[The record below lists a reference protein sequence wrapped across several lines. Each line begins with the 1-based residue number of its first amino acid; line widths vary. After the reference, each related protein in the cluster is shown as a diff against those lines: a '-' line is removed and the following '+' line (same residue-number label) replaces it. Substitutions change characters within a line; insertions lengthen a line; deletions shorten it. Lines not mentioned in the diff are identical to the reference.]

1 MKKALILAGLTAV
14 LVAGSGPA
22 QAADECEG
30 LMVCVP
36 VAGPWVVV
44 PIGTTV
50 PRPRV
55 EYQLTCP
62 RGHIVGGVDA
72 ELSDRAI
79 DISFVASLGSPI
91 NPGITTSRSV
101 VFVASY
107 VGSTASGA
115 TFRPHI
121 GCMPASGGGGVPTA
135 VSAVVKPGRP
145 TIRRVRSVRVRSG
158 TQRVARSC
166 ARPEILVDASHA
178 VGFATRRPPT
188 ATAIGL
194 VSARREVRGNRVMA
208 TVQGNAE
215 LGTIRVVAQVQA
227 VCSRVR

>member
-1 MKKALILAGLTAV
+1 MRKV
-14 LVAGSGPA
+14 LVLAALCAAVTAGSGPA

-44 PIGTTV
+44 PVGTSV

-62 RGHIVGGVDA
+62 RAHIVGGVDA
-72 ELSDRAI
+72 ELSDRGI
-79 DISFVASLGSPI
+79 DVSFIGNLGSPI

-107 VGSTASGA
+107 VGSTANVA

-121 GCMPASGGGGVPTA
+121 GCMPASGGGRVPTA
-135 VSAVVKPGRP
+135 VGAVVKPGHP
-145 TIRRVRSVRVRSG
+145 TVRRVRTVRVRPG
-158 TQRVARSC
+158 AQTVARGC
-166 ARPEILVDASHA
+166 ASGEVLVHA
-178 VGFATRRPPT
+178 THAIGFATRRPPS
-188 ATAIGL
+188 ATAVGL
-194 VSARREVRGNRVMA
+194 VSARRAVRSNRVVA
-208 TVQGNAE
+208 RVDGSAE
-215 LGTIRVVAQVQA
+215 LGTIRAVAQVHA
-227 VCSRVR
+227 VCSRIR

>member
-1 MKKALILAGLTAV
+1 MRKVLLLAALSAALT
-14 LVAGSGPA
+14 AGSGPA

-44 PIGTTV
+44 PTGSGV

-55 EYQLTCP
+55 EYQLSCP
-62 RGHIVGGVDA
+62 RGYIVGGLDA
-72 ELSDRAI
+72 ELSDRGI
-79 DISFVASLGSPI
+79 DISFIGTLGSPV

-107 VGSTASGA
+107 VGSSAAVA

-121 GCMPASGGGGVPTA
+121 GCMPSSGGGGRIPTA
-135 VSAVVKPGRP
+135 VGIVKPGRP
-145 TIRRVRSVRVRSG
+145 TVRRVRTVRVRPG
-158 TQRVARSC
+158 TQTVARGC
-166 ARPEILVDASHA
+166 APREVLVDASHA
-178 VGFATRRPPT
+178 VAFATRRPPT
-188 ATAIGL
+188 ATAVGL
-194 VSARREVRGNRVMA
+194 VRARRAVRGNRVVA
-208 TVQGNAE
+208 TVEANAE
-215 LGTIRVVAQVQA
+215 LGTIRAVAQVHA

>member
-1 MKKALILAGLTAV
+1 VKKVLLLVTLSLALT
-14 LVAGSGPA
+14 AGSGPA
-22 QAADECEG
+22 QAADECNG

-44 PIGTTV
+44 PVASNV

-62 RGHIVGGVDA
+62 RGHIVGGIDA
-72 ELSDRAI
+72 ELSNRAI
-79 DISFVASLGSPI
+79 DITFIGKLGSPI

-101 VFVASY
+101 IFVARY
-107 VGSTASGA
+107 VGSTAGVA

-121 GCMPASGGGGVPTA
+121 GCMPSSGGGGVPTA
-135 VSAVVKPGRP
+135 VAAVVPPGEP
-145 TIRRVRSVRVRSG
+145 TIRRVRVARVRPG
-158 TQRVARSC
+158 RQTVAKAC
-166 ARPEILVDASHA
+166 AARELLVDATHA
-178 VGFATRRPPT
+178 IGFATRRPPS

-194 VSARREVRGNRVMA
+194 VAGRHAVRGSRVVA

-215 LGTIRVVAQVQA
+215 LGTIRVVVQVQA
-227 VCSRVR
+227 VCSRTR